1 MFEVDL
7 QMFGGGGSKSGLGGG
22 GGRGGEGGSSE
33 KPYFTVYEDGAGK
46 KHRFLIW
53 AKNQNDA
60 NRQALGLK
68 KDRTVKKVA
77 KPVETTKEKAKRFEE
92 RN

>member
-22 GGRGGEGGSSE
+22 GGNKGGSGE
-33 KPYFTVYEDGAGK
+33 KPYFTVYEDAAGK
-46 KHRFLIW
+46 RHTYLIW

-60 NRQALGLK
+60 DKQAIGLK

-77 KPVETTKEKAKRFEE
+77 KPRETTKEKAKRFEE